1 MHVEGKRA
9 RWKGHEAGV
18 GSYDQKSHVHCEPKE
33 PGTFFFFFFFF
44 FFEVEGIE
52 KKRRTFEVG
61 VYDYSWTKPDQMAGL
76 QGP

>member
-33 PGTFFFFFFFF
+33 PGTFFFFFFF
-44 FFEVEGIE
+44 GKIS
-52 KKRRTFEVG
+52 KI
-61 VYDYSWTKPDQMAGL
+61 L
-76 QGP
+76 L